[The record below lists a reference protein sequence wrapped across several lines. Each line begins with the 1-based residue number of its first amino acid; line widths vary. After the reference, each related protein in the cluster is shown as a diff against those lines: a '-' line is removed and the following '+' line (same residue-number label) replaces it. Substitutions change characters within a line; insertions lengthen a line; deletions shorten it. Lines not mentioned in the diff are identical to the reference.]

1 MQTASCFG
9 SKRST
14 KVLELLFAAFLAPK
28 RPSSPRRDMPILDR
42 SPASVD
48 SAATSL
54 KFKRISSNPH

>member
-1 MQTASCFG
+1 
-9 SKRST
+9 
-14 KVLELLFAAFLAPK
+14 VLALLFAAFLAPK

-54 KFKRISSNPH
+54 TFKRISSTEGTSYTEGGAADIAA